1 MFVFTKVCVSL
12 YIIYYTHKQH
22 YTFKVHRKKTRTRR
36 RSERRN
42 GGCVKSSFYVF
53 FYSQFLFS
61 LVSSQ
66 VCSHSNPKG
75 CLSLRFLGAITQL
88 SPITRQNATLLRLPS
103 ALSFKLNPM
112 LHAYKNKLWHPPLS
126 SLVAKQSATNLR
138 CLVEIFSALFT
149 VCVYF

>member
-22 YTFKVHRKKTRTRR
+22 YTFKVHRKKNTNPSAFRTPEWRLR
-36 RSERRN
+36 EIFVLRL
-42 GGCVKSSFYVF
+42 

-61 LVSSQ
+61 LVFSQ

-75 CLSLRFLGAITQL
+75 CLWDFLGAITQL

-112 LHAYKNKLWHPPLS
+112 LHAYKNKLLHPPLS

>member
-1 MFVFTKVCVSL
+1 MASTEKLDTLKTKEESYSESFFFVFVFTKVCVSL

-61 LVSSQ
+61 LVFSQ
-66 VCSHSNPKG
+66 VFSHSNPKG
-75 CLSLRFLGAITQL
+75 CLSLRFFGRNYTTL
-88 SPITRQNATLLRLPS
+88 SD
-103 ALSFKLNPM
+103 
-112 LHAYKNKLWHPPLS
+112 HS
-126 SLVAKQSATNLR
+126 SKCDT
-138 CLVEIFSALFT
+138 FTFT
-149 VCVYF
+149 VSAFV